1 MTVETSPTIEV
12 QTEEQIDVTEPNLWH
27 VLLHNDDKTTMQFVV
42 AVLVEIFHKS
52 VEESTHI
59 MLDVHNNGYGIAGT
73 YTYEVAEEKMNA
85 SIHAARANGFPLN
98 VTIEEQK

>member
-1 MTVETSPTIEV
+1 MTIETTPAIEV

-27 VLLHNDDKTTMQFVV
+27 VLLHNDDKTTMDFVV
-42 AVLVEIFHKS
+42 ALLVEIFHKS
-52 VEESTHI
+52 VAEATHI

-73 YTYEVAEEKMNA
+73 YTYEIAEEKRDA
-85 SIHAARANGFPLN
+85 SIHAARSNKFPLN